1 MHVKICTFLATLC
14 VLACGA
20 LAMDLVTKKGTIYR
34 DVEVKGVDRDGLR
47 ISYRDGVASVPFDD
61 LTIEWQNRYGWTP
74 EKSAA
79 LKAEK
84 DAEAAQAEQLRIV
97 AAQAEQE
104 RQRVAAEN
112 ARAQAA
118 RDAEAAQREVDRLAE
133 EKDMLEASRNAA
145 ETERRHHRYMVWTV
159 IGLIYFLPAIIGF
172 RKRNGFAIFVL
183 NLFLGWTLLGWVMA
197 LIWACLRDEV
207 NVVQHNT
214 NTTHHYTFA
223 ERPPQAEDAD
233 YTEMPVKRVRG
244 RVLPAR
250 DEGRALPPPDD
261 PRLPPRR

>member
-20 LAMDLVTKKGTIYR
+20 WAIDLVTTKGTIYR
-34 DVEVKGVDRDGLR
+34 DVEVKGVDRGGLR

-74 EKSAA
+74 EKSAT

-84 DAEAAQAEQLRIV
+84 AAEAAQAEQQRIA

-118 RDAEAAQREVDRLAE
+118 QDAEAAQREVDRLAQ
-133 EKDMLEASRNAA
+133 EKDMIEEARNAA
-145 ETERRHHRYMVWTV
+145 ETERRHHRYRVWLV
-159 IGLIYFLPAIIGF
+159 MGLIYFLPSVIGF
-172 RKRNGFAIFVL
+172 RKRNGFAIFVF
-183 NLFLGWTLLGWVMA
+183 NLFLGWTVFGWVMA
-197 LIWACLRDEV
+197 LIWACLRDGV
-207 NVVQHNT
+207 NVVQVNT
-214 NTTHHYTFA
+214 STTHHYTVS
-223 ERPPQAEDAD
+223 ERPPPPEDAE

-244 RVLPAR
+244 RVLPSR
-250 DEGRALPPPDD
+250 DEGRTLPPSDD